1 MHDLSLEPPC
11 EVTQDIMAVVEE
23 TFTGVVEKVELDD
36 GAPAYQLDRLVEMGE
51 IIRRTVL
58 RRMKGKRHKIE
69 ADWRKLLDDYL
80 KTKAE
85 EGDELEEQARQE
97 KASALRELA
106 ESRISVLIGPAGTGK
121 TTLLSVLCG
130 HPTIAEGEVILLAPT
145 GKARVKMEQA
155 AQQLNLKAYTLAQ
168 FLSRCGRYDG
178 RNQRYHLS
186 DRPREDT
193 ARTVI
198 VDESSMLTEE
208 MLAALL
214 QAVKGVHRLI
224 LVGDPQQLPPI
235 GPGRPFVDIVS
246 QLRPENV
253 HNLPIRVGPGY
264 AELTVRRRQQIVAG
278 QEGRKDLQLAE
289 WFSGRPL
296 GPGEDEVFE
305 AVSAGGSQNI
315 EFVQWDTPEEFQ
327 DQLLEVLV
335 KELKDVESLD
345 DPRGFGVSLGGVR
358 FGNSVY
364 YNAKWKDKPGAASQ
378 AEAWQILSP
387 VRGLTHGVTEINR
400 LIHKQFKSQSIAF
413 ARRPPWQRQTPKPMG
428 EEEIVYGD
436 KVINVI
442 NHHRSGK
449 KVRPSEGA
457 AGYIA
462 NGEIGI
468 VVGHFKKRGSTFPG
482 PPRNLNV
489 EFSSQRGYQYYFTKK
504 DFDRE
509 DGGNYLELAYAL
521 TVHKAQGSE
530 FGLVLL
536 VLPNPCFLLSRE
548 LLYTALTRQRD
559 RVIIMHQ
566 GSRSELKK
574 YASDVW
580 SDTAM
585 RFTNLFE
592 KPMMVLVRGHTESED
607 RFLEERLIH
616 RTCDGTPVRS
626 KSEVII
632 YDRLVNQD
640 FEPLY
645 EKALTLGGVTKYPD
659 FTIEDEDTGIN
670 YYWEHC
676 GMLHDPGYSQR
687 WERKLRWYRDHD
699 ILPHEEGGGDEGTL
713 IVTTDTLQ
721 GGISSQEIDQ
731 IIEEAILE

>member
-1 MHDLSLEPPC
+1 
-11 EVTQDIMAVVEE
+11 
-23 TFTGVVEKVELDD
+23 
-36 GAPAYQLDRLVEMGE
+36 
-51 IIRRTVL
+51 
-58 RRMKGKRHKIE
+58 
-69 ADWRKLLDDYL
+69 
-80 KTKAE
+80 
-85 EGDELEEQARQE
+85 
-97 KASALRELA
+97 
-106 ESRISVLIGPAGTGK
+106 
-121 TTLLSVLCG
+121 
-130 HPTIAEGEVILLAPT
+130 
-145 GKARVKMEQA
+145 MEQA
-155 AQQLNLKAYTLAQ
+155 ARQLNLKAYTLAQ
-168 FLSRCGRYDG
+168 FLSASGHYDG

-186 DRPREDT
+186 DRPAEDT

-198 VDESSMLTEE
+198 VDEASMLTEE

-214 QAVKGVHRLI
+214 QAIKGIYRLI

-235 GPGRPFVDIVS
+235 GPGRPFVDIVAR
-246 QLRPENV
+246 LRPENI
-253 HNLPIRVGPGY
+253 HNIPIRVGPGY
-264 AELTVRRRQQIVAG
+264 AELMVRRRQQIEAG
-278 QEGRKDLQLAE
+278 REGRKDLQLAE

-305 AVSAGGSQNI
+305 TISVGSSKHVDFI
-315 EFVQWDTPEEFQ
+315 QWDTPDEFQ
-327 DQLLEVLV
+327 KRLLEVLV
-335 KELKDVESLD
+335 EELVDVDDLD
-345 DPRGFGVSLGGVR
+345 DARGFGVSLGGER

-364 YNAKWKDKPGAASQ
+364 YNAKWKDKPGAASK
-378 AEAWQILSP
+378 AEVWQILSP

-400 LIHKQFKSQSIAF
+400 LIHKQFKSQTITS
-413 ARRPPWQRQTPKPMG
+413 ARRLPWLRKIPKPMG

-442 NHHRSGK
+442 NHHRSGRK
-449 KVRPSEGA
+449 RVFPQEGA

-462 NGEIGI
+462 NREIGM
-468 VVGHFKKRGSTFPG
+468 VVGQFKGKNSKTPG
-482 PPRNLNV
+482 PPWALKV
-489 EFSSQRGYQYYFTKK
+489 EFSSQPGYQYQFTES

-509 DGGNYLELAYAL
+509 DAGNYLELAYAL

-530 FGLVLL
+530 FGLVIL

-548 LLYTALTRQRD
+548 LIYTALTRQRD

-592 KPMMVLVRGHTESED
+592 KPNMVLVKGYAASED

-632 YDRLVNQD
+632 YDRLVNKGL
-640 FEPLY
+640 EPIY

-659 FTIEDEDTGIN
+659 FTIEDEDAGIN

-676 GMLHDPGYSQR
+676 GLLHDAGYRER
-687 WERKLRWYRDHD
+687 WERKLKWYRDHD
-699 ILPHEEGGGDEGTL
+699 ILPYGEGGGDEG
-713 IVTTDTLQ
+713 
-721 GGISSQEIDQ
+721 
-731 IIEEAILE
+731 ILNAC